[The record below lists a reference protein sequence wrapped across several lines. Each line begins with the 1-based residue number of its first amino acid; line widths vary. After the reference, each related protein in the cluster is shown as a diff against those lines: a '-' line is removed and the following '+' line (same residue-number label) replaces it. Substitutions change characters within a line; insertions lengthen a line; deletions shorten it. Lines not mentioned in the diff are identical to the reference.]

1 MVMANKT
8 DLGMGLVGLIF
19 FAIGLVNFL
28 QGDGWVVWAI
38 LGVICGG
45 VGAARKLMA
54 GKSDR

>member
-1 MVMANKT
+1 MANKT

-19 FAIGLVNFL
+19 FAIGIVNFL
-28 QGDGWVVWAI
+28 QGDSWVVWAL

-54 GKSDR
+54 GKSGR